1 MKTTLSILLNIFFVF
16 SITYAQKSETIYK
29 KNIFTPTIIKT
40 LDSCSKQKINKTRL
54 NSIIKQADISA
65 NPLNLGIAYLGA
77 ALYEKDRDS
86 ILNNLEKSI
95 SWFNK
100 FSPDS
105 LIIFPD
111 SILFYLSKN
120 ISNQKGYFY
129 NQLSGK
135 LHDKLPAY
143 SIIYN
148 KRAAKLNEMEN
159 NYPWVG
165 LTFLNI
171 SLTYADSYNDYEKA
185 KEYIDSSIYVWKKIQ
200 DTMQLANVY
209 KYKGYLLGKMHKF
222 QEAKDTI
229 KLAEKLYI
237 LNNFDLGL
245 AVCYFDLAKVYEE
258 ENIIDSSFILL
269 EKAKEIWLTYND
281 TFRIVGINNAL
292 INLHIKNK
300 NFEKTLPLIDEND
313 KLIQKETFQETPLLE
328 FYKLRIAVYKET
340 KQQAKLEKAEA
351 DLENLEKSL

>member
-40 LDSCSKQKINKTRL
+40 LDSCNKQKINKTRL

-111 SILFYLSKN
+111 CILSYLNNN
-120 ISNQKGYFY
+120 IPNQKGYFY

-165 LTFLNI
+165 FAFLNI

-185 KEYIDSSIYVWKKIQ
+185 NEYIDSSIYVWQKIQ

-222 QEAKDTI
+222 QEAKDII
-229 KLAEKLYI
+229 KIAVSLYNLKI
-237 LNNFDLGL
+237 YDRGV
-245 AVCYFDLAKVYEE
+245 AVSYFDLAKVYEE

-269 EKAKEIWLTYND
+269 EKAKKIWLIHSD

>member
-1 MKTTLSILLNIFFVF
+1 M
-16 SITYAQKSETIYK
+16 
-29 KNIFTPTIIKT
+29 
-40 LDSCSKQKINKTRL
+40 

-111 SILFYLSKN
+111 CILSYLNNN
-120 ISNQKGYFY
+120 IPNQKGYFY

-165 LTFLNI
+165 FAFLNI

-185 KEYIDSSIYVWKKIQ
+185 NEYIDSSIYVWQKIQ

-222 QEAKDTI
+222 QEAKDII
-229 KLAEKLYI
+229 KIAVSLYNLKI
-237 LNNFDLGL
+237 YDRGV
-245 AVCYFDLAKVYEE
+245 AVSYFDLAKVYEE

-269 EKAKEIWLTYND
+269 EKAKKIWLIHSD

>member
-1 MKTTLSILLNIFFVF
+1 
-16 SITYAQKSETIYK
+16 
-29 KNIFTPTIIKT
+29 
-40 LDSCSKQKINKTRL
+40 L

-111 SILFYLSKN
+111 CILSYLNNN
-120 ISNQKGYFY
+120 IPNQKGYFY

-165 LTFLNI
+165 FAFLNI

-185 KEYIDSSIYVWKKIQ
+185 NEYIDSSIYVWQKIQ

-222 QEAKDTI
+222 QEAKDII
-229 KLAEKLYI
+229 KIAVSLYNLKI
-237 LNNFDLGL
+237 YDRGV
-245 AVCYFDLAKVYEE
+245 AVSYFDLAKVYEE

-269 EKAKEIWLTYND
+269 EKAKKIWLIHSD